1 MNQFIK
7 RYTFPPKEF
16 FAFKEHLIEEMM
28 KVKSEHDC
36 SFANM
41 KFSDYKLPWK
51 EGINY
56 RPPYWDE
63 AIKLI
68 QPALT
73 NYANQWQCSRIKVE
87 SMWFAEYNK
96 GNNFEWHTHEGTNL
110 SAVLH
115 VHGLPENSTQL
126 MGFVDMVLHIGDLVV
141 FPSMLPHRGPNCQG
155 HKIVIGFN
163 LNMSGSL
170 LHNE

>member
-1 MNQFIK
+1 
-7 RYTFPPKEF
+7 
-16 FAFKEHLIEEMM
+16 
-28 KVKSEHDC
+28 
-36 SFANM
+36 
-41 KFSDYKLPWK
+41 
-51 EGINY
+51 
-56 RPPYWDE
+56 
-63 AIKLI
+63 
-68 QPALT
+68 
-73 NYANQWQCSRIKVE
+73 
-87 SMWFAEYNK
+87 MWFAEYNE

-126 MGFVDMVLHIGDLVV
+126 MGFADMVLHIGDLVV